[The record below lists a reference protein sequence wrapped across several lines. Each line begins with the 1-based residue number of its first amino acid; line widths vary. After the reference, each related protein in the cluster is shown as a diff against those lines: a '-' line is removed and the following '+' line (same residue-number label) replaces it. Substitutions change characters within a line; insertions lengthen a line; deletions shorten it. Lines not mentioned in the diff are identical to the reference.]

1 MSNKIAEI
9 AEMVASDSLIP
20 SWEKSD
26 SDFDEFWGRFEK
38 WYYEA
43 IDNVFSKV
51 NSKLDT
57 FSLPFD
63 YSVEYDEQFETCRD
77 EMDEDAGNAIGVAVF
92 SNQVDAHVL
101 PVAIDP
107 EKVYL
112 EFTEYVSQSIYKAQ
126 AENEMEITLWHEVVH
141 GIMQAFSDQCEYF
154 VMDENGWT
162 DEEEIAEEFGRANGN
177 LNSSRLGRWI
187 DDNKKN
193 NWMAIYGEEQ

>member
-9 AEMVASDSLIP
+9 AERVASDSLIP

-43 IDNVFSKV
+43 IDGVFSKV

-126 AENEMEITLWHEVVH
+126 AENEMEITLWHEVAH

-162 DEEEIAEEFGRANGN
+162 DEEEIAEEFGRAKGN